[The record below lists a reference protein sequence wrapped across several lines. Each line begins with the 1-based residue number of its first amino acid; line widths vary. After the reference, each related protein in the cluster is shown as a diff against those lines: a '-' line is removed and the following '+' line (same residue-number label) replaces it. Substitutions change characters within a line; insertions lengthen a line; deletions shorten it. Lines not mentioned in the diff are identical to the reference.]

1 LLNRGVSYY
10 HLNQFDEA
18 IADLRIVRRIAED
31 RKGWINLSVALSGKE
46 NISEEEK
53 QDLNSAM
60 QYFTEAIETDSTNE
74 EAIGI

>member
-1 LLNRGVSYY
+1 MLNRGVSYY